1 MASEPPPKTARQPS
15 YGTLEDRPHL
25 QKETGSHGH
34 EDSSASNSR
43 DDAASDIEST
53 GEVQTGVKKIEAIS
67 RAWTKWSLIGAYLGY
82 VLHVQRLVWN
92 LMVEIWVTDED
103 RIFLMAFVTSLEGQT
118 VWGLSVY
125 ATSSFSKH
133 SLIST
138 VLVVQGVVNGESYSQ
153 FRVL

>member
-1 MASEPPPKTARQPS
+1 
-15 YGTLEDRPHL
+15 
-25 QKETGSHGH
+25 
-34 EDSSASNSR
+34 
-43 DDAASDIEST
+43 
-53 GEVQTGVKKIEAIS
+53 
-67 RAWTKWSLIGAYLGY
+67 
-82 VLHVQRLVWN
+82 
-92 LMVEIWVTDED
+92 MVEIWVTDED

-138 VLVVQGVVNGESYSQ
+138 VLVVQGVVNGKSYSQ